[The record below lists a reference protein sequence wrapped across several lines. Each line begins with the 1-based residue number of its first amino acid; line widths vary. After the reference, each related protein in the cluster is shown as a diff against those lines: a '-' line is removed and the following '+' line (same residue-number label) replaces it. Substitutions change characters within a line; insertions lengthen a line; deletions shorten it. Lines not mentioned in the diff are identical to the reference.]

1 MILSGKRTKVSVSR
15 GWERPRSFVHRD
27 EPEPGS
33 HTIPVIMC
41 HMDRHIERRKKQ
53 PRTFSLS
60 EDVIAAVEAY
70 KRDRRIATLTA
81 ALEEIVREWKRV
93 RLAQEVTAYYD
104 SLSDAETREQE
115 QWGSF
120 SESEM

>member
-1 MILSGKRTKVSVSR
+1 
-15 GWERPRSFVHRD
+15 
-27 EPEPGS
+27 
-33 HTIPVIMC
+33 
-41 HMDRHIERRKKQ
+41 MDRHKNRNKQ

-81 ALEEIVREWKRV
+81 ALEEIVREWKKA
-93 RLAQEVTAYYD
+93 RLAQEVTSYYD
-104 SLSDAETREQE
+104 SLSDAESREEE

-120 SESEM
+120 SESQM